1 MLAVAS
7 SAIYQMGVGR
17 PACRFKMNVDMCEN
31 IGSVED
37 AMMFKGMGSGGMME
51 SRRRRRRLLSEAPVW
66 QMNHSMGGPEDQD
79 CQEGTPIEECADT
92 WVEYAI
98 DVYGHG
104 VVESIGDFVRPGRGQ
119 DLHDFMDFES
129 PHDYVVTASEA
140 ISECIEGM
148 DIQGSGNWDRKDAQ
162 NALVDAFLRAY

>member
-1 MLAVAS
+1 MRLT
-7 SAIYQMGVGR
+7 
-17 PACRFKMNVDMCEN
+17 K
-31 IGSVED
+31 
-37 AMMFKGMGSGGMME
+37 
-51 SRRRRRRLLSEAPVW
+51 RRLKRIIREEYVRLKRRGLLSEGPVW
-66 QMNHSMGGPEDQD
+66 QFNPEMGEDGQD
-79 CQEGTPIEECADT
+79 CPEGTPIEKCADT
-92 WVEYAI
+92 WVQYAI

-140 ISECIEGM
+140 ISECLEGM
-148 DIQGSGNWDRKDAQ
+148 DIQGSGNWDRMDAQ